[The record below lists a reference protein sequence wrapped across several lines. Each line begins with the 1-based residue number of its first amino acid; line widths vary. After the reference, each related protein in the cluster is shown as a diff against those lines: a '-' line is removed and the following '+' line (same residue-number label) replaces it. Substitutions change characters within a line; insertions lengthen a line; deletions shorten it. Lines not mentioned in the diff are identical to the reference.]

1 MRNML
6 RYSGM
11 EVSLAHLPGRWIALV
26 LRGAVA
32 IAAGIAALVVS
43 AAAAKTVLALYLA
56 VDGVLTLNLAAHMGT
71 RRRARALIAI
81 DGVADLAAAAVL
93 FLWVPDFVLL
103 ILVVAMWAIA
113 TGLLEIV
120 ASIFMPRV
128 PALAWTIAIV
138 GLVSCLAGIVAFDWT
153 GLAEIGLLY
162 LFGAYAVIAGSLFL
176 AVGVLLARAF
186 RSGG

>member
-81 DGVADLAAAAVL
+81 DGVADLAAAATE
-93 FLWVPDFVLL
+93 FLLL
-103 ILVVAMWAIA
+103 AIDPYPRKPGA
-113 TGLLEIV
+113 VFDLPNAGETG
-120 ASIFMPRV
+120 AHPFA
-128 PALAWTIAIV
+128 ALAA
-138 GLVSCLAGIVAFDWT
+138 LKKQPKES
-153 GLAEIGLLY
+153 
-162 LFGAYAVIAGSLFL
+162 
-176 AVGVLLARAF
+176 
-186 RSGG
+186 